1 MRAPRESLVDVSLG
15 ASVLL
20 SMRRELARVRRLGLG
35 GLELQLEAPALRPPA
50 GRVSF
55 DLDLGDGEGPLR
67 ATAAVAAARV
77 DRLALRG
84 VVWPPGGRARV
95 ERLLD
100 LRETLSA
107 RVAGTFDDDGRGAGL
122 LDATDLAEE
131 SFLDASGEATW
142 DDRDNAPETDPRGGG
157 GGGALLLVG
166 GREPLGP
173 SPGHALRRA
182 GIPAGRGRVA
192 VPR

>member
-1 MRAPRESLVDVSLG
+1 MGARRGPLVDVSLG

-20 SMRRELARVRRLGLG
+20 AVRREAARVRRLGLDA
-35 GLELQLEAPALRPPA
+35 LELQLEEPALRPPG

-55 DLDLGDGEGPLR
+55 DLDLGDGDGPLR
-67 ATAAVAAARV
+67 ATAAVATARV

-95 ERLLD
+95 QRLLA

-107 RVAGTFDDDGRGAGL
+107 RLAGTFDDDSRGAGL

-131 SFLDASGEATW
+131 SLVELPGEATW
-142 DDRDNAPETDPRGGG
+142 DDRDGAPDADPRGATSGP
-157 GGGALLLVG
+157 LLLVG
-166 GREPLGP
+166 GREAIRA
-173 SPGHALRRA
+173 SPGRALRRA
-182 GIPAGRGRVA
+182 GIPAGIGRVA